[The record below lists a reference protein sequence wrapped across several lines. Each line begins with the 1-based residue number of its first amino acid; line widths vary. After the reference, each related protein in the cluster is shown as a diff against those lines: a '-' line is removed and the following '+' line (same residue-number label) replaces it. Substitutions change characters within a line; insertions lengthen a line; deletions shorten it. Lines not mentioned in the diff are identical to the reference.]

1 MARAAALVLLAAGA
15 LIIDIPLSIIAGR
28 PAHQPAAAVPTVKK
42 SCKQGHRFGIVR
54 SASFG
59 FQNPLHQFKLLCRND
74 CFMGVVHDYPVPHRH
89 VHFLFG
95 AIIQSSC
102 LSLYQLSDIDLVV
115 QNAVHRLGRPRR
127 LIALAEMQAQ
137 LCTALQLS
145 CSRGRYL
152 FRIQSVCDALIA
164 HTADL
169 PAENILH
176 CFRCQ
181 FVHDQLRMIGRILPV
196 SIRCKAPHKIA
207 ALPLYRKLTLDFDG
221 NIPTVGIVEQ
231 IPHWDHDGIAGLP
244 RRLAVIVVRHCNQPD
259 PHNRENPF
267 QIASHF
273 NVISTETGQ
282 IFHKNAVDGSL
293 FQFLKQPLKRRTF
306 KVRAGVAI
314 IHKLVHNAQFRVVCG
329 IGFQQCALVCNAVAL
344 CFIAILTG

>member
-1 MARAAALVLLAAGA
+1 
-15 LIIDIPLSIIAGR
+15 
-28 PAHQPAAAVPTVKK
+28 
-42 SCKQGHRFGIVR
+42 
-54 SASFG
+54 
-59 FQNPLHQFKLLCRND
+59 
-74 CFMGVVHDYPVPHRH
+74 MGVVHDYPVPHRH

-152 FRIQSVCDALIA
+152 SYIQTVCDALIA

-181 FVHDQLRMIGRILPV
+181 FVHDQFGMIAGVLLV
-196 SIRCKAPHKIA
+196 SIGCKTSNKIA

-244 RRLAVIVVRHCNQPD
+244 RRLTVIVVCHSNQPD
-259 PHNRENPF
+259 PHDWKNAF
-267 QIASHF
+267 QITSHF
-273 NVISTETGQ
+273 NVIPSKAGQ
-282 IFHKNAVDGSL
+282 IFHQNAVDSPL
-293 FQFLKQPLKRRTF
+293 FQFPEQVLERRPF

-314 IHKLVHNAQFRVVCG
+314 VHKLIHNTQFRVVCG
-329 IGFQQCALVCNAVAL
+329 IGFQQGALVCNTVAL
-344 CFIAILTG
+344 CLIAILARQAQVQGCTVSGCILLCSLLQIHIRV